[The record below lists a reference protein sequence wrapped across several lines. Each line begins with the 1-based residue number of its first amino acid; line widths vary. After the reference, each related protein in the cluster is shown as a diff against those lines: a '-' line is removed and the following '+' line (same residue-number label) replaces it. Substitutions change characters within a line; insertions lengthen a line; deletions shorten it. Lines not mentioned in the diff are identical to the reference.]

1 MLGRLFGCCIYSGVV
16 AAYTLSTDCP
26 LAGNKTA
33 AACLVDNQGLVSFS
47 FANVTPVL
55 SLPNRNITF
64 VDDFPNESL
73 IMYVDLGVVFDKVCV
88 DRDLSYNS
96 ITSLPWRAGTQADV
110 VSLDLS
116 HNALS
121 DGSGVY
127 IPHSVN
133 YLNLSYNAIKRLDQ
147 DSFHLSD
154 KLTKLHLQHN
164 GMTEIV
170 NVTFPSSLTELDLSD
185 NPLQFIWLSADAF
198 VKLKALGSK
207 LRLKMT
213 NMAVYSLYGR
223 CTDGRINR
231 LDEGLVC
238 VFGNAASGSTVFEVS
253 ALSTND
259 PLVRLVIDTVVD
271 ANNLLRNLMII
282 VAVLSGVLGVV
293 FLVLWV
299 RRIRT
304 DNTHRGTFSSS
315 ACLSFSEEPPQFRA
329 LLTPRQN

>member
-1 MLGRLFGCCIYSGVV
+1 MDIRGHLLRLV

-33 AACLVDNQGLVSFS
+33 PACLVDDQGLVSFS

-73 IMYVDLGVVFDKVCV
+73 VI
-88 DRDLSYNS
+88 DLSFNS

-147 DSFHLSD
+147 DSFHWSD

-253 ALSTND
+253 ALSRND

-282 VAVLSGVLGVV
+282 VAVLSGVLGVAL
-293 FLVLWV
+293 LVLWV

-315 ACLSFSEEPPQFRA
+315 ACMSFSEEPPQFRA
-329 LLTPRQN
+329 SLTPRQN